1 MFWNFE
7 HMRVAKREME
17 IMLWFYWKN
26 LIQVDFVILAQ
37 KWYIL
42 ITLDL
47 LSGFL
52 LILHNKNGKEL
63 HCYQLYIYL
72 LGFFLRKNLIWNN
85 LIVLGHFLWFDCVWS
100 KFSQGTVTIRYF
112 KQADMI
118 SFMITT
124 GSLNS
129 KDMVKILQQ
138 QLNDFLVNVYVM
150 DIVWILCYFDLCR
163 SIFNRGLYGFRKKLL

>member
-7 HMRVAKREME
+7 HIRVAKRGME
-17 IMLWFYWKN
+17 IMLWFYWTN
-26 LIQVDFVILAQ
+26 LIQVYFVILAQ
-37 KWYIL
+37 KWYII

-52 LILHNKNGKEL
+52 LIFHNKNSQEL

-85 LIVLGHFLWFDCVWS
+85 LIVLGHFWRFDWVWS
-100 KFSQGTVTIRYF
+100 KFSQASVTILYF

-138 QLNDFLVNVYVM
+138 QVNDFLVNVYVM

-163 SIFNRGLYGFRKKLL
+163 SIFNRGLVGFRKKLL